1 MHFKVAVKVV
11 RVRCCHVM
19 TGSSSVGACDAKVV
33 CLDAAARDAVL
44 TELVQI
50 RKTDK

>member
-1 MHFKVAVKVV
+1 MA
-11 RVRCCHVM
+11 RVRCCYVM
-19 TGSSSVGACDAKVV
+19 TASSSVGACDVNVV
-33 CLDAAARDAVL
+33 CLDAATRDAVL